1 MKKIAVLASG
11 RGSNLMALHKA
22 TKDERLDAQ
31 ISLVISNKEKAPA
44 LNFCRSNSIP
54 FLVIKPKDFKNR
66 DEFFAYIGDQI
77 EKADADIIV
86 LAGFMVLVSQGF
98 VQRFRNIVLN
108 IHPALLPSFPGLNA
122 QAQAFEHGVKVS
134 GCTVFFVDEGCDTGP
149 IIMQRAVE
157 VKENDTTDT
166 LSDRILA
173 QEHDIL
179 WKACKLVLEGRCQI
193 VGRRVKILEEK

>member
-1 MKKIAVLASG
+1 MKKIAVLVSG
-11 RGSNLMALHKA
+11 RGSNLMALHRA
-22 TKDERLDAQ
+22 TKDGRIDAQ

-44 LNFCRSNSIP
+44 IEYCRSNSVP
-54 FLVIKPKDFKNR
+54 FLVAKPKDFKNR
-66 DEFFAYIGDQI
+66 DVFFAHIGDQI
-77 EKADADIIV
+77 EKAGADIIV

-108 IHPALLPSFPGLNA
+108 IHPALLPSFPGIDA
-122 QAQAFEHGVKVS
+122 QAQALEHGVKVS
-134 GCTVFFVDEGCDTGP
+134 GCTVFFIDEGCDTGP

-157 VKENDTTDT
+157 VKENDTADT
-166 LSDRILA
+166 LSDRILVL
-173 QEHDIL
+173 EHDIL